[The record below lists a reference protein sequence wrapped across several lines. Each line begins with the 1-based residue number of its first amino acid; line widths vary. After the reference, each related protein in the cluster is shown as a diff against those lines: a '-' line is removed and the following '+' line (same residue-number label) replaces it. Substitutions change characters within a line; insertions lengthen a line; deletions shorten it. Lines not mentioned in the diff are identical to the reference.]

1 MMKPVVAIV
10 GRPNVGK
17 STLFN
22 KIIGRKVAITADEPG
37 VTRDL
42 NYADVEE
49 AGRSFTLVDT
59 GGFEPGAKDI
69 ILSQVREQALLA
81 VEDADTIVFVMDA
94 RSGPAV
100 EDSELIGMLRKSGKP
115 VLYAVNKADSASLET
130 SATEFYSLGLK
141 EIFPISAEHGRGV
154 SDLLEAVAATLPPVL
169 PEEAET
175 ERVRIAIVGRPN
187 VGKSSLLNRLIGR
200 PRAIVSDIAGTTRD
214 PVDTQYD
221 SLERKYLFID
231 TAGIR
236 KKNKVS
242 LKVETYCVMEAIR
255 SIERCDCALLVL
267 DGKSG
272 VTMQDEKIAGLIE
285 DRGRCA
291 VIVVNKWDIVE
302 KDTMTTEHAKE
313 TIRKRLPFLS
323 WAPVVFTSALTGQR
337 VPKVL
342 DVVNEVMSK
351 ASERIQT
358 SRLNDAFETLY
369 QKHRPPAYK
378 SKEVKFY
385 YVTQTGVAPATFV
398 IFTNIPEGV
407 ADQYKRYLVNGL
419 REAFSLEGVAIRL
432 FFRARH

>member
-1 MMKPVVAIV
+1 LIKPIVAIV

-49 AGRSFTLVDT
+49 AGRSFTVVDT
-59 GGFEPGAKDI
+59 GGFDAGAKDI

-94 RSGPAV
+94 RTGPAV
-100 EDSELIGMLRKSGKP
+100 DDKELVDMLRKSGKP
-115 VLYAVNKADSASLET
+115 VLYAVNKADTARLET
-130 SATEFYSLGLK
+130 GATEFYALGLK
-141 EIFPISAEHGRGV
+141 EIYPISAEHGRGV
-154 SDLLEAVAATLPPVL
+154 SDLLEAVAATLPEFL

-175 ERVRIAIVGRPN
+175 DRVKIAIVGRPN

-200 PRAIVSDIAGTTRD
+200 PRAIVSDVAGTTRD
-214 PVDTQYD
+214 PVDTRYNA
-221 SLERKYLFID
+221 LERKYLFID

-267 DGKSG
+267 DGNAG
-272 VTMQDEKIAGLIE
+272 VSMQDEKIAGLIE
-285 DRGRCA
+285 DRGRCS
-291 VIVVNKWDIVE
+291 VIVVNKWDVVE

-342 DVVNEVMSK
+342 DVVNEVMDK
-351 ASERIQT
+351 ARERIPT
-358 SRLNDAFETLY
+358 SRLNGVFEGLY
-369 QKHRPPAYK
+369 LQHRPPAFK
-378 SKEVKFY
+378 CKEVKFY
-385 YVTQTGVAPATFV
+385 YITQTGVTPATFV

-407 ADQYKRYLVNGL
+407 AEQYKRYLVNGL
-419 REAFSLEGVAIRL
+419 REAFSLEGVAVRL

>member
-1 MMKPVVAIV
+1 MKPVVAIV

-49 AGRSFTLVDT
+49 AGRSFTIVDT
-59 GGFEPGAKDI
+59 GGFEPGAKDV

-94 RSGPAV
+94 RTGPAV
-100 EDSELIGMLRKSGKP
+100 EDKELIDLLRKSGKP
-115 VLYAVNKADSASLET
+115 VLYAVNKADSAALET
-130 SATEFYSLGLK
+130 GAAEFYAFGLK
-141 EIFPISAEHGRGV
+141 EIYPISAEHGRGV
-154 SDLLEAVAATLPPVL
+154 SDLLDAVAATLPPVL

-175 ERVRIAIVGRPN
+175 DRVRIAIVGRPN

-214 PVDTQYD
+214 PVDTPYNAG
-221 SLERKYLFID
+221 ERKYLFID

-267 DGKSG
+267 DGKTG
-272 VTMQDEKIAGLIE
+272 VTAQDEKIAGLIE
-285 DRGRCA
+285 DRSRCS
-291 VIVVNKWDIVE
+291 VIVVNKWDVVE
-302 KDTMTTEHAKE
+302 KDTMTTEHAKD
-313 TIRKRLPFLS
+313 TIRQRLPFLS

-342 DVVNEVMSK
+342 DVVAEVMDK
-351 ASERIQT
+351 ARERVPT
-358 SRLNDAFETLY
+358 SRLNGVFETLY
-369 QKHRPPAYK
+369 QQHRPPAYRG
-378 SKEVKFY
+378 KEVKFY

-407 ADQYKRYLVNGL
+407 AEQYKRYLVNGL